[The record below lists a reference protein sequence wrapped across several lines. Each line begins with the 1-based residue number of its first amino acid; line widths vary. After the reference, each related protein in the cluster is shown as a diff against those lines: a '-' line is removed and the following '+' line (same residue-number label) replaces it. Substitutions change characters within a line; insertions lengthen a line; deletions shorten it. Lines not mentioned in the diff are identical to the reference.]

1 MRRFRPAAPEYKGK
15 DKAMSSHFDTSGSK
29 YLESIEKFEK
39 RHGLSYGLNS
49 YDSPSFSSLNVPV
62 EIDTDTAKHAHE
74 LLKSEIREFESGLD
88 DEHEVAVQLASFGHS
103 ILMMVEEIG
112 YANPSTLFFYG
123 TVNNQ
128 KATLIQHISQL
139 NFLLMSVEKADP
151 GKPPHR
157 IGFCDNES

>member
-1 MRRFRPAAPEYKGK
+1 MA
-15 DKAMSSHFDTSGSK
+15 SQFDTGESK
-29 YLESIEKFEK
+29 YLESIKKFER
-39 RHGLSYGLNS
+39 RHGLSHDLSS
-49 YDSPSFSSLNVPV
+49 YVSPSISSLNVPV
-62 EIDTDTAKHAHE
+62 EIDADTARHTHE
-74 LLKSEIREFESGLD
+74 LLKTEIREFESGLD

-103 ILMMVEEIG
+103 VLMLVEEIG

-151 GKPPHR
+151 SKPPHR
-157 IGFCDNES
+157 IGFCDNGS